1 MNLNIH
7 LLADKKKLLNT
18 RTQDKTIDSRLT
30 SIRSLLQVT
39 KRKKTELVEN
49 VTEKSTVI
57 EHLYSTR

>member
-49 VTEKSTVI
+49 VTEKLTVI